1 MALIKKHCLK
11 LMLSEGGKYYFREP
25 IDQNL
30 AETPLAARALGTPP
44 NKSNLATAL
53 HGRENLRVSNI
64 LPDNFFYDQKRVMTS
79 SVT

>member
-1 MALIKKHCLK
+1 MK

-30 AETPLAARALGTPP
+30 AETPFAARALRTPPPPP

-53 HGRENLRVSNI
+53 HGRENLRESNI
-64 LPDNFFYDQKRVMTS
+64 LPDNFLL
-79 SVT
+79 